1 MHHTVTERGITN
13 KNLLLGLST
22 GQILALDTRVIDPRR
37 PLGTPSPM
45 EKEEV
50 VVRSCNIISQ
60 YLGADAIYAIPHVD
74 TITNAHC

>member
-1 MHHTVTERGITN
+1 MHHTITERGITN

-37 PLGTPSPM
+37 PLVPPTQL

-50 VVRSCNIISQ
+50 
-60 YLGADAIYAIPHVD
+60 
-74 TITNAHC
+74 